1 MKNFKNLALAA
12 LTFVATVAPT
22 AIAPAQAGAFN
33 NLTTG
38 QKELIVSIKRQGV
51 DISASACKN
60 DGSYGYFSYYSG
72 TWRDAKIQICTN
84 VATSQADQWETLRH
98 EAVHVAQKC
107 ENRDHGNTFRT
118 LSTASWLKKYGSESD
133 AAFITR
139 AYPKAKWGI
148 EFEAFT
154 LQKYSNQTI
163 ANIVNKAC
171 N

>member
-1 MKNFKNLALAA
+1 MRNFKNLALAA

-51 DISASACKN
+51 DITASACEDN
-60 DGSYGYFSYYSG
+60 GSYGYFSYYTG
-72 TWRDAKIQICTN
+72 TWANAKIQICTN
-84 VATSQADQWETLRH
+84 VATSQAEQWETLRH

-107 ENRDHGNTFRT
+107 ENRDHGNSFQT
-118 LSTASWLKKYGSESD
+118 LSTTSWLRKYGSQSD
-133 AAFITR
+133 AQFIKS
-139 AYPKAKWGI
+139 AYPRAKWAI

-154 LQKYSNQTI
+154 LQKYSNQTLSLI
-163 ANIVNKAC
+163 HI
-171 N
+171 